1 MTSIEGGDR
10 IGENVDPEIL
20 MNDEDV
26 TKRKACRPMLTT
38 IKALQVGL
46 VAYPGMLCE
55 VKKTRLE
62 VLPTDESNR
71 AL

>member
-26 TKRKACRPMLTT
+26 TKRKVCRPMLTA
-38 IKALQVGL
+38 IKAL
-46 VAYPGMLCE
+46 
-55 VKKTRLE
+55 
-62 VLPTDESNR
+62 
-71 AL
+71 